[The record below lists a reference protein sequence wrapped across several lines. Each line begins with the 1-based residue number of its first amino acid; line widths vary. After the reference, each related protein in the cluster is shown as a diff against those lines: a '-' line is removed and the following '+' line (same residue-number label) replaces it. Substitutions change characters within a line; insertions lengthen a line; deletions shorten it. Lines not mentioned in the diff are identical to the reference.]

1 MESLQGPAHRSGLRS
16 RLGVATVTLT
26 AVAVALTLAF
36 AAAPALAFHDQGD
49 AWPGHVIT
57 YHSDFPAD
65 AAVVR
70 AAVHDWNT
78 SGMATRFV
86 AAPAARAEVTI
97 QPMPVIQL
105 SKLEKTKGA
114 GSADA
119 LGYATVGAIPPGAA
133 IRGPAGGVFHG
144 AHVWLA
150 RVGARDRYG
159 IRISLGTMER
169 VAVHEF
175 GHILGLGHEHKACAV
190 MQPILNEGCGIGHHH
205 WLGLCKDPLE
215 PDDIRGAVNLYGG
228 REPTFHERLCVI
240 SPLPGTPR
248 KVSVRLSDNNLE
260 SVIRWK
266 NPTGVTLKVTRLID
280 PYALDGRPTVEAYQ
294 IQGSPDGCP
303 MGRGHV
309 LERELTRSGTWTT
322 HALPL
327 PPGSWCL
334 EVRAID
340 WFGRLGRAI
349 TVRITVPQPGQAS
362 APVPNFQFS
371 PAVPDRGQA
380 ISFHDQST
388 AGAAPIASWSWN
400 FGDGTTSPLEN
411 PRHSYAN
418 PGIYTVTLQVTGTD
432 GQSATISQ
440 RLSIA

>member
-1 MESLQGPAHRSGLRS
+1 MIK
-16 RLGVATVTLT
+16 LGAAALGALAATLML
-26 AVAVALTLAF
+26 AL
-36 AAAPALAFHDQGD
+36 AAAPALAFHDQGQ
-49 AWPGHVIT
+49 AWPSHRIT
-57 YHSDFPAD
+57 YHNDFPAD
-65 AAVVR
+65 AAAVR

-86 AAPAARAEVTI
+86 AVPAARAEVTI
-97 QPMPVIQL
+97 LAMPVIPL
-105 SKLEKTKGA
+105 SKVEKTKGG

-119 LGYATVGAIPPGAA
+119 LGYATVGAIPRAAA

-144 AHVWLA
+144 AHIWLA

-159 IRISLGTMER
+159 IPIPLGTMER
-169 VAVHEF
+169 IAVHEF

-190 MQPILNEGCGIGHHH
+190 MQPILNEDCGIGHHY
-205 WLGLCKDPLE
+205 WLGLCRDPLE

-228 REPTFHERLCVI
+228 HEPTFRKRLCVI

-266 NPTGVTLKVTRLID
+266 NPVGVTLKLTHRID

-294 IQGSPDGCP
+294 IQGSPNGCP
-303 MGRGHV
+303 TGKRDL
-309 LERELTRSGTWTT
+309 LERELTHSGKWTKAT
-322 HALPL
+322 LPL
-327 PPGSWCL
+327 SAGAWCL

-349 TVRITVPQPGQAS
+349 TVRITVPQPGQPS
-362 APVPNFQFS
+362 PPVPNFQFV
-371 PAVPDRGQA
+371 PAVPIRGKA
-380 ISFHDQST
+380 ISFHNQST
-388 AGAAPIASWSWN
+388 AGSAPIASWSWN
-400 FGDGTTSPLEN
+400 FGDGATSTLEN

-418 PGIYTVTLQVTGTD
+418 PGSFTVTLQVTDTSGA
-432 GQSATISQ
+432 SATVTQQISV
-440 RLSIA
+440 A